1 LHELRIE
8 IAHWSGAFVTETEAS
23 PVRRLKVQH
32 GDDDIQLANGQILVV
47 GGDHNPGSSN
57 RGGADGADTLQNMG
71 QSPSVREFSKKPRSL
86 KDASREGPEAVII
99 FSHRA

>member
-1 LHELRIE
+1 MRETYCGELSLHELRIE

-47 GGDHNPGSSN
+47 SGDHNPV
-57 RGGADGADTLQNMG
+57 L
-71 QSPSVREFSKKPRSL
+71 VEPRR
-86 KDASREGPEAVII
+86 SRR
-99 FSHRA
+99 S